1 MIYFFNKVYLI
12 KLRIINKLRRML
24 HKNSI
29 LLSSKK
35 TLNTNFKANSRFSF
49 IQIGANDGISFDFL
63 YDFVIKRKTEGIAIE
78 PVLEYYTDLVEN
90 YKNYPE
96 IIKVNKAV
104 HPIEKKAFIYKINP
118 TAKHKYPDWVKG
130 IASFDPEH
138 HKKTNIATNDIIA
151 EEVLA
156 DTLMNIVQDN
166 YGQNYVDYL
175 QIDTEG
181 FDYEVLKMIDFS
193 FFKPLIIKYE
203 SINLK
208 EEVKKDS
215 ILLLLNQGYYVFNE
229 LGDTIAVNLKKIKI
243 Y

>member
-1 MIYFFNKVYLI
+1 MTYFFNKVYLI

-24 HKNSI
+24 NKNSI

-35 TLNTNFKANSRFSF
+35 ILNTNFKVNSRFSF
-49 IQIGANDGISFDFL
+49 IQIGANDGVSFDFL
-63 YDFVIKRKTEGIAIE
+63 YDFVIKRKTGGIVIE
-78 PVLEYYTDLVEN
+78 PVLEYYMDLVAN

-96 IIKVNKAV
+96 IIKINKAV
-104 HPIEKKAFIYKINP
+104 HPIEKKASIYKINP

-138 HKKTNIATNDIIA
+138 HKKTNIETNDIIA
-151 EEVLA
+151 EEVLS
-156 DTLMNIVQDN
+156 DTLMNIVNDN
-166 YGQNYVDYL
+166 YFQNYVDYL

-208 EEVKKDS
+208 EEVK
-215 ILLLLNQGYYVFNE
+215 
-229 LGDTIAVNLKKIKI
+229 
-243 Y
+243 

>member
-1 MIYFFNKVYLI
+1 MIYFFNNVYLI

-29 LLSSKK
+29 LFSSKK